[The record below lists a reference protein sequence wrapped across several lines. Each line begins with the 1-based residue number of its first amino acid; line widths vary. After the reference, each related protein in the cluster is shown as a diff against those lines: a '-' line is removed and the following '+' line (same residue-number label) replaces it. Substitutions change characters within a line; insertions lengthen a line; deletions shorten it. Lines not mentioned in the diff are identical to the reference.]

1 MRKRKDETWRMRERR
16 EEERQEQK
24 KREKTKEEENKK
36 WEKEVE
42 EITGG
47 RRTPHQGESKNEE
60 KKVKL

>member
-1 MRKRKDETWRMRERR
+1 MRERR